1 MLFSKKSCSN
11 FRGLSIAWA
20 ELFGRLQTNVTQKTF
35 RGKRTSVFREA
46 ASAVL
51 YSFLEE
57 PMAFGVSLEHRYR
70 WRFLTVRSIRV
81 GRTIKG
87 QTIELLFSPQCDSS
101 RLQEWIVSWAWQGR
115 PSQIYLFLVI

>member
-101 RLQEWIVSWAWQGR
+101 RLQEWIVSWA
-115 PSQIYLFLVI
+115 